1 MLESYVHLLVFQ
13 SDVSQRPWT
22 VEHLA
27 LAYCQAQAL
36 VHLVWVLRPV
46 SAYYLV
52 RELVLLASAWRQG
65 VKSAVPEKVSIA
77 AAQSIDLAHVDFFK
91 LGLLMMLRT
100 K

>member
-1 MLESYVHLLVFQ
+1 L
-13 SDVSQRPWT
+13 
-22 VEHLA
+22 
-27 LAYCQAQAL
+27 
-36 VHLVWVLRPV
+36 
-46 SAYYLV
+46 AYYLV
-52 RELVLLASAWRQG
+52 RELVLLASAWRQA